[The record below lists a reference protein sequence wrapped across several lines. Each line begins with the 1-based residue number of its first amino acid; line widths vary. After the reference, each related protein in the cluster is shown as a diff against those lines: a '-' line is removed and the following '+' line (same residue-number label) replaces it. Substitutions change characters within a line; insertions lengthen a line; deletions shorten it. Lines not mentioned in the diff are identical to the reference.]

1 MIRWFFEN
9 NSLLF
14 LAPQKIP
21 VNVSMTKL
29 LYCSCQS
36 FCPLVAHSL
45 LRMIIKKHGGR
56 QNICPLN
63 YNVDGQ
69 LDWDAPRIE
78 KEDRPTLLLV
88 WWMMI
93 ITLTMCL
100 KRYKPDLMT
109 VTDPSGMSSL
119 FYESPRRRLLTM
131 KNEEGETINRIQCH
145 INVFDVDKSSR
156 SFFVYVYLTP
166 LIYK

>member
-1 MIRWFFEN
+1 MWVWLNCYIVLVCL
-9 NSLLF
+9 SVCL
-14 LAPQKIP
+14 
-21 VNVSMTKL
+21 
-29 LYCSCQS
+29 
-36 FCPLVAHSL
+36 LVAHSL
-45 LRMIIKKHGGR
+45 LRMIIKKHGKR

-69 LDWDAPRIE
+69 LDWYGMGCS
-78 KEDRPTLLLV
+78 EDREGGSSDTSYSLV
-88 WWMMI
+88 I

-145 INVFDVDKSSR
+145 INIFDVDKSSR

-166 LIYK
+166 LIYISNKLNERC